1 MTYDIITKVLND
13 HAWEGMPLIV
23 PTASELLGFRE
34 TAIDMRPEDSF
45 DWLTDI
51 VCACVPAAV
60 DRDTCIRL
68 LLATGQF
75 KSPLAAKCLD
85 MIGMGEVV
93 KEDDELPTE

>member
-1 MTYDIITKVLND
+1 MTYDIISKVLND
-13 HAWEGMPLIV
+13 HEWEGMPLKV
-23 PTASELLGFRE
+23 PSAKHLLAFRDK
-34 TAIDMRPEDSF
+34 AVDLKPEDSF

-51 VCACVPAAV
+51 VRACVPEDVA
-60 DRDTCIRL
+60 RDTCIRL